1 MKRIISFIEKSR
13 EIQNKIENL
22 EDKIKKLE
30 EDECNLRVEE
40 LIDEYIENRFD
51 GLCKKKYKKLGYQNT
66 YSYFLKKDIIQTI
79 VFIDNASFGRRYFN
93 YSIYDFKDIV
103 SIKDKKEA
111 FEKLLS
117 FEVTE
122 N

>member
-1 MKRIISFIEKSR
+1 MKRIITLIEKSR
-13 EIQNKIENL
+13 EIKNKIDEL
-22 EDKIKKLE
+22 EIKIKKLE
-30 EDECNLRVEE
+30 EDERNLRVEE
-40 LIDEYIENRFD
+40 LIDEYIEIRFG
-51 GLCKKKYKKLGYQNT
+51 GLCKKKYKGLGYLNT
-66 YSYFLKKDIIQTI
+66 YSYFWGSNIVQTMFYMEDAKDKC
-79 VFIDNASFGRRYFN
+79 FR